1 MSTTAIILAADCGI
15 DFPGPKYL
23 ASVLGEPML
32 QVVVDRVKD
41 WPVDNVVVV
50 LGADAAEIVETID
63 FRGMTVVIDPEWS
76 EGNAS
81 PIRAAL
87 DLVSRDRSTDRCVIA
102 WGDQPV
108 ADIETVQALLDVALE
123 SGADAVVPK
132 YRYAVGW
139 PVILDYSMWERLL
152 GSEGSVDILA
162 VVASHAV
169 SVEEVWFDNV
179 APTIYATA
187 GDLPQ
192 ARR

>member
-1 MSTTAIILAADCGI
+1 MSTTAIILAADSDF

-23 ASVLGEPML
+23 ASVLGKPML
-32 QVVVDRVKD
+32 QVVVDRVMH
-41 WPVDNVVVV
+41 WPVDDVVVV

-76 EGNAS
+76 EGSAS

-87 DLVSRDRSTDRCVIA
+87 DLVSRGRSTDRCLIA
-102 WGDQPV
+102 RGDQPV
-108 ADIETVQALLDVALE
+108 ADVETVQALIDVALE
-123 SGADAVVPK
+123 SGSDAVVPK

-139 PVILDYSMWERLL
+139 PVVLDHSMWERLL
-152 GSEGSVDILA
+152 GSEGSVDLLA
-162 VVASHAV
+162 VVASHAA

-179 APTIYATA
+179 PPTIYATA